1 MSRGVFWG
9 GGGNQEWNW
18 VSQVQHT
25 QHLDRENLRAGGRG
39 NGWLVREAD
48 KSQGAV
54 RQTDRQQSN
63 EALWRDKSR
72 QVAQCAPLAVT
83 VDGPPLQVQ
92 GGLKHL
98 QVMVLQDLAPC
109 CVVLGPIWNLH
120 QNTICLLIK
129 KKIKNI
135 KKT

>member
-1 MSRGVFWG
+1 M
-9 GGGNQEWNW
+9 
-18 VSQVQHT
+18 
-25 QHLDRENLRAGGRG
+25 
-39 NGWLVREAD
+39 READ

-129 KKIKNI
+129 KKIKKI
-135 KKT
+135 KKTWKKNVFGNNCQHNTTVLQSNTDNKLACQQLPLKR